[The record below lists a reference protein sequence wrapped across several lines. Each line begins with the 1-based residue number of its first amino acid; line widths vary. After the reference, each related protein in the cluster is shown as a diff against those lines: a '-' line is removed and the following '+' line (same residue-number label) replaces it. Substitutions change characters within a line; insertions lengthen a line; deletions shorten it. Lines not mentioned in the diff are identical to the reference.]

1 MQHSAHADIFF
12 CNLLLY
18 LFRHQMQLS
27 IGVVNTFERW
37 QIPIE
42 KHKNI
47 PFLASVQ
54 EKQGNRCTRS
64 TKNDYFC
71 IGLICKSFQKLLSTT
86 LINVFMK
93 QIILAMFAAVALL
106 LGMGACKDSDDPAI
120 SSRQEIEESLI
131 GLWYEEFDYEDVTE
145 DGKPFNHALI
155 AVEAKADHT
164 GYVALAVFDD
174 EFNEPLEIYG
184 GPTDA
189 PFTWQVT
196 DKGHVTLTDPNTGT
210 SIKLAPTRSDGN
222 HSDFVDIGQID
233 MNCTQGSVAFSNAS
247 HSGSL
252 KRAGSNKSNLIQDW
266 MAKSTLPRACI
277 TDSIPVE
284 LFPDYMNYVF
294 NYPSIDPYGN
304 PCTLS
309 GTITVNKSLLSENKP
324 FNGILLFN
332 HFTIYATTQAPSR
345 GAVEFP
351 TGAAFTDFIIVAPD
365 YYGFGITEK
374 EPQAYCI
381 SRVNGR
387 NSLDAYLAAKRLI
400 EDLKVKKGK
409 DFVIAG
415 YSEGGQT
422 TMAVLREIAERH
434 PEIKVKRAFAG
445 AGPYDINSMYDA
457 ITKGVTEMPSTV
469 CNLLYA
475 YNHFFRLGFDIHDY
489 LKDPV
494 ASHFDEWF
502 LSKKYKRLALDLELI
517 KTQKT
522 SDFCTAAVL
531 DNGSTLSR
539 RFKAAFS
546 EDALTSGW
554 TPRSDFDVM
563 LFHDT
568 DDDVVPVENFYV
580 MSKFLKDHGV
590 KTQEFVGKYSSEVT
604 KELGITNHEVSGVT
618 FFLRIIEWITA
629 NY

>member
-1 MQHSAHADIFF
+1 
-12 CNLLLY
+12 
-18 LFRHQMQLS
+18 
-27 IGVVNTFERW
+27 
-37 QIPIE
+37 
-42 KHKNI
+42 
-47 PFLASVQ
+47 
-54 EKQGNRCTRS
+54 
-64 TKNDYFC
+64 
-71 IGLICKSFQKLLSTT
+71 
-86 LINVFMK
+86 
-93 QIILAMFAAVALL
+93 MFAAAVLM
-106 LGMGACKDSDDPAI
+106 LGMGACKDSDAPVI
-120 SSRQEIEESLI
+120 PSQQEESEESLI

-189 PFTWQVT
+189 PFTWQMT
-196 DKGHVTLTDPNTGT
+196 DKGHVTLKDPNTGT
-210 SIKLAPTRSDGN
+210 SIELASTRSDGN

-233 MNCTQGSVAFSNAS
+233 MNCTQGSVAFSNSS

-252 KRAGSNKSNLIQDW
+252 KRAGSNKSDLIQDW
-266 MAKSTLPRACI
+266 MAKSTLPRACV

-309 GTITVNKSLLSENKP
+309 GTITVDKSLLSEDKP

-381 SRVNGR
+381 SRINGR

-400 EDLKVKKGK
+400 DDLKVKKGN

-422 TMAVLREIAERH
+422 TMAVLREISERH

-457 ITKGVTEMPSTV
+457 IANGDTEMPSTV

-475 YNHFFRLGFDIHDY
+475 YNHFFRLGYDIHDY

-502 LSKKYKRLALDLELI
+502 LSKKNKRMALDLELI
-517 KTQKT
+517 KTKKT
-522 SDFCTAAVL
+522 ADICTAAVL
-531 DNGSTLSR
+531 DNSSPLSR

-546 EDALTSGW
+546 ADALTSGW

-590 KTQEFVGKYSSEVT
+590 KTQEYVDKYSSEVT
-604 KELGITNHEVSGVT
+604 KEIGITNHEVSGLT

>member
-1 MQHSAHADIFF
+1 
-12 CNLLLY
+12 
-18 LFRHQMQLS
+18 
-27 IGVVNTFERW
+27 
-37 QIPIE
+37 
-42 KHKNI
+42 
-47 PFLASVQ
+47 
-54 EKQGNRCTRS
+54 
-64 TKNDYFC
+64 
-71 IGLICKSFQKLLSTT
+71 
-86 LINVFMK
+86 MK

-590 KTQEFVGKYSSEVT
+590 KTQEFVGKDSSEVT